1 MRNKLLTLLTVT
13 MLAGSLL
20 VGCGGNETG
29 ADVNNGGTNTEANI
43 NDGVA
48 AKIDSGKYKE
58 YEYYYGFLN
67 EEDIDK
73 TYVDGTSLT
82 TLTWEQVNM
91 TIKIKESVNLY
102 NPNKELVG
110 LSKPNIDCTY
120 ILTNEEWSFV
130 AFGTN
135 FESNDTYPN
144 GAAYVRTDELMAVA
158 EITGSGNVSAIGDED
173 TNSVETEVTEE
184 ELYAFAKEIC
194 DEAGFVY
201 DESAFS
207 NVNLEDIDN
216 FNTLAGYSYRTSN
229 FPIDNKDEI
238 REDLVQFFNKI
249 LVDEQSK
256 GYNGVNYII
265 ESIEIREPNY
275 GEGSSKQYVYRV
287 YMKVY

>member
-1 MRNKLLTLLTVT
+1 MRNKLLTLLIATVLT
-13 MLAGSLL
+13 GSFL
-20 VGCGGNETG
+20 VGCGGSETG

-58 YEYYYGFLN
+58 YEYYYGLLN
-67 EEDIDK
+67 EEDRDK

-82 TLTWEQVNM
+82 TSTWEQVNM

-144 GAAYVRTDELMAVA
+144 GAAYIRTDELMAVA
-158 EITGSGNVSAIGDED
+158 EVTGGMNLVVEEESIETEKTDED
-173 TNSVETEVTEE
+173 SYVAEDI
-184 ELYAFAKEIC
+184 AKIK
-194 DEAGFVY
+194 EAIEAAGLIY
-201 DESAFS
+201 DESAFEG
-207 NVNLEDIDN
+207 EDLSTYEELSAYTDTCNRYGGEIDPDIH
-216 FNTLAGYSYRTSN
+216 GYLLSN
-229 FPIDNKDEI
+229 FPMGMDNDEERLLSFAEFI
-238 REDLVQFFNKI
+238 KI
-249 LVDEQSK
+249 YEGKSF
-256 GYNGVNYII
+256 II
-265 ESIEIREPNY
+265 EVDSDH
-275 GEGSSKQYVYRV
+275 YRDYDV
-287 YMKVY
+287 NIYIK